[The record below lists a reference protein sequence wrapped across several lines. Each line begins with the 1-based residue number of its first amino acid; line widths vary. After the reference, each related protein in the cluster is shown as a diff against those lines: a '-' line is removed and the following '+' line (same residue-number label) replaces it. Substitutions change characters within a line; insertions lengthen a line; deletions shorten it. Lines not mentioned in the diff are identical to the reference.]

1 MFIYF
6 NSFELFVVE
15 EHTESLDFPLHEA
28 AKRGNI
34 SFLQEGIS
42 NKVMLHVH
50 RRLVFHILMK
60 VIQRKSYILLD
71 FVKNHNGLIQRHY
84 ST

>member
-28 AKRGNI
+28 AKRGNL

-50 RRLVFHILMK
+50 KRLKWKLLKEILYLIGFCK
-60 VIQRKSYILLD
+60 KS
-71 FVKNHNGLIQRHY
+71 
-84 ST
+84 